1 MFTVRKENGIDVE
14 ITLEELRGERREDGR
29 FVVYLKDG
37 SKGILMRQAELD
49 EERKS
54 IARELNKF
62 FTLKEGEEPDKRS
75 GLEIL
80 MEEWSKPDS

>member
-1 MFTVRKENGIDVE
+1 MFTVRKENGVDVE
-14 ITLEELRGERREDGR
+14 VTLEELRGERREDGR
-29 FVVYLKDG
+29 FVVHLKDG

-49 EERKS
+49 EEQKS
-54 IARELNKF
+54 FTSELNKL

-80 MEEWSKPDS
+80 MEEWAKPDS